1 MANYIPE
8 NSWHYDC
15 SNLTDFDGIGDDTWF
30 ADPGYNVSGTMNTS
44 GSYFYAES
52 YGAGSFGHG
61 PLRYNTLSAPLR
73 VSQFISLEAV
83 LELDEDAP
91 STNQLGHIMV
101 MLYDDNQEEVIAIHA
116 RQTWDNDGY
125 PTKVEA
131 FARWRFSNGT
141 KIEPPVIK
149 VQEPYHETLKISQ
162 NETGI
167 FANFPRIGNF
177 SILSHDEVEPD
188 RVIKYVA
195 IYLAATMSFPPTD
208 ILRIHDIVLSY
219 DISPP
224 VIEGPDDIHYDEF
237 TTGHSISW
245 NVSDTNPSSSTLF
258 INNDLNTSEVWDG
271 SNFSFDIDNLEYG
284 THNYTL
290 VLEDAVG
297 NLAADTVLVYIH
309 DGDDP
314 LITSPE
320 DLQFIEGTL
329 GQVITWIGTDEHPTS
344 YQILINGTPIKSNLW
359 NTSSESISI
368 EIDNF
373 VSGAYNYTC
382 IISDIDSNL
391 AWDEVIVTV
400 KPSTTSTTTNTSTAT
415 TGTSTSGFQIDQQ
428 TSTFIITGG
437 AIAFIAIILIWR
449 RSRH

>member
-1 MANYIPE
+1 
-8 NSWHYDC
+8 
-15 SNLTDFDGIGDDTWF
+15 
-30 ADPGYNVSGTMNTS
+30 
-44 GSYFYAES
+44 
-52 YGAGSFGHG
+52 
-61 PLRYNTLSAPLR
+61 
-73 VSQFISLEAV
+73 
-83 LELDEDAP
+83 
-91 STNQLGHIMV
+91 
-101 MLYDDNQEEVIAIHA
+101 
-116 RQTWDNDGY
+116 
-125 PTKVEA
+125 
-131 FARWRFSNGT
+131 
-141 KIEPPVIK
+141 
-149 VQEPYHETLKISQ
+149 
-162 NETGI
+162 
-167 FANFPRIGNF
+167 
-177 SILSHDEVEPD
+177 
-188 RVIKYVA
+188 
-195 IYLAATMSFPPTD
+195 MSFPPTD

-368 EIDNF
+368 EIDNL